1 MIESELEPKFSD
13 GKVHALNSYAL
24 SVLKSADF
32 VQDICSPCNLCTILT
47 FPSAFSLTLSP
58 SFLHP
63 HSLGKI

>member
-47 FPSAFSLTLSP
+47 FP
-58 SFLHP
+58 
-63 HSLGKI
+63 